1 MSLAQHIAGETVEK
15 ERYLKIPYH
24 ILNIPHLDLCEKVL
38 PAHIYSFGE
47 KGCWQSN
54 ETLGEIF
61 MVSPSTVSR
70 WLGRIKQFLYVKN
83 PKGYYRTVWAK
94 SHRDVREAVEV
105 HFSRNAKDPAQNCSS
120 DYSKSAIRL
129 KQFCVTTNNNTK
141 KEIIK
146 ETISPPSPL
155 PAHRQ
160 ASAALEERKERTK
173 VLIEQLKAGFGLPHG
188 RTRPALTEQE
198 FEAARQRQRA
208 ALLQDQKTPIPLQ
221 PVKL

>member
-1 MSLAQHIAGETVEK
+1 MASETVEK
-15 ERYLKIPYH
+15 ERYLKIPCH
-24 ILNIPHLDLCEKVL
+24 ILNIPHLGLCEKVL
-38 PAHIYSFGE
+38 FAHIYSFGE
-47 KGCWQSN
+47 KGRWQSN

-61 MVSPSTVSR
+61 MVSPCTVSR

-94 SHRDVREAVEV
+94 LHRAVREAVEV
-105 HFSRNAKDPAQNCSS
+105 HFSRNAKHPTQKCSS

-141 KEIIK
+141 KETIK
-146 ETISPPSPL
+146 EIISPPSPL
-155 PAHRQ
+155 PACGQ
-160 ASAALEERKERTK
+160 ASAALEERKEHTK

-188 RTRPALTEQE
+188 RIRPALTEQE